1 MPIYKSVSLYAYVRP
16 MYTLL
21 WVKIAA
27 DSHSRATCEGLVCGL
42 KVSASIFVSLVMS
55 VIGPR
60 AVM

>member
-1 MPIYKSVSLYAYVRP
+1 